1 MGNPACPTPQV
12 TAKVW
17 ADSFDEPLS
26 HAASLDDTDD
36 QFLIG
41 RATDLDTGDV
51 GVNRHNPLMSLNL
64 ADATFNGTALGGDR
78 ADGVAFFAAG
88 RANDGGRYDYA
99 GVLSGTNLGAPL
111 TNTTRFAKWIGSFN
125 HIYDPQ
131 TNTDFV
137 LNISFGTAIDGSPE
151 IEALIQ
157 RPGVWE
163 SDYYLKGTFDAAG
176 VITGRVRRGYFRTN
190 DPNNRGQAHNSRS
203 RVTGLIGEQGA
214 VGVFIN
220 DIEYDGYS
228 GSFGGFVARPPSAEE
243 LRTVEQTCVDD
254 PFNQRCTVGYDAERI
269 AHFERCITGGNAND
283 ASCDSAKKLYLC
295 INDPFRFNCRHWP
308 QYTEQVRAKRV
319 AFCRIAGSGDNELCT
334 IESTYRHV
342 CRNYPFTAQCLG
354 DYNYSPLRREACS
367 VDPFATRCAAEGYND
382 LRVTFCDRAVNANNP
397 SCPRPVV
404 PTTTPT
410 TTPTSTTT
418 NRVTAADWVASFETA
433 PLTVPTSYGSQFL
446 QGNETKLN
454 PGPLFPDVRW
464 MTSRTFADRGYGLI
478 NDGTGGYAY
487 FRGYAGPSRGYTAH
501 YYAGILSNTD
511 LGAPLTQTSGSVYWK
526 GDASYGHSNGSG
538 ADRSMI
544 LKVTFGD
551 DGQGNAGRVNSTINA
566 DLMESRFDLE
576 GVFNHQGVIS
586 GTATLIRNETTA
598 WRNKKAGTQISGV
611 LSGLIGQ
618 KGAVGAFHGK
628 RKASDTAVGTF
639 GGGFVAVAN
648 FVNASPVTPDWVTTE
663 DWLASFSPGL
673 AATPNYLNK
682 NYFLR
687 GTRTGLNTG
696 EYKESGLSPRVYSLT
711 LADVTLNGSASDGV
725 AFFKGGLDIIEIE
738 LSEYA
743 YAGILS
749 DTDLGAPLTPSSGTA
764 SWQGKFISAFNDK
777 NTVDFI
783 RRNFTLEID
792 FDNAGS
798 GNAGKITAVIDATT
812 DTTTDTEFEIDGV
825 FNSQGVISGVVSTI
839 RTLPF
844 PEESLSDNR
853 YRNRGLLTG
862 LIGEQGAI
870 GAFVSLP
877 HIRSGF
883 AGGFVAVP
891 NFVDVT
897 PARDR
902 VTWVPSA
909 GRTINRHAEVLTGT
923 DLGAPLAQ
931 TTGSVSWNGAFRSG
945 DAYYQ
950 QRDFVLRITFG
961 GQEHAGTL
969 SGYVQKNL
977 LGEHYLV
984 EGYFDENGVI
994 GGTVAEWIRTTYT
1007 IDNPILTNDSQKDIK
1022 LTGLIGSRGAIA
1034 TFNRGGF
1041 VASPDI
1047 GLSPEVTERDW
1058 LESFNGKVL
1067 TIDGTRNDPGLGAFI
1082 QGARRGTLTFTP
1094 TTLDFVMI
1102 DGVPNT
1108 NPGDVGVIF
1117 HIDMVDGQMRHY
1129 AGVVRRDTIG

>member
-1 MGNPACPTPQV
+1 MG
-12 TAKVW
+12 
-17 ADSFDEPLS
+17 
-26 HAASLDDTDD
+26 
-36 QFLIG
+36 
-41 RATDLDTGDV
+41 
-51 GVNRHNPLMSLNL
+51 
-64 ADATFNGTALGGDR
+64 
-78 ADGVAFFAAG
+78 
-88 RANDGGRYDYA
+88 
-99 GVLSGTNLGAPL
+99 
-111 TNTTRFAKWIGSFN
+111 
-125 HIYDPQ
+125 
-131 TNTDFV
+131 
-137 LNISFGTAIDGSPE
+137 
-151 IEALIQ
+151 
-157 RPGVWE
+157 
-163 SDYYLKGTFDAAG
+163 
-176 VITGRVRRGYFRTN
+176 
-190 DPNNRGQAHNSRS
+190 
-203 RVTGLIGEQGA
+203 
-214 VGVFIN
+214 
-220 DIEYDGYS
+220 
-228 GSFGGFVARPPSAEE
+228 
-243 LRTVEQTCVDD
+243 
-254 PFNQRCTVGYDAERI
+254 
-269 AHFERCITGGNAND
+269 
-283 ASCDSAKKLYLC
+283 
-295 INDPFRFNCRHWP
+295 
-308 QYTEQVRAKRV
+308 
-319 AFCRIAGSGDNELCT
+319 
-334 IESTYRHV
+334 
-342 CRNYPFTAQCLG
+342 
-354 DYNYSPLRREACS
+354 
-367 VDPFATRCAAEGYND
+367 EGYND

-410 TTPTSTTT
+410 TTPTSTPTT

-433 PLTVPTSYGSQFL
+433 PLTVPISYGSQFL
-446 QGNETKLN
+446 QGNKTKLN
-454 PGPLFPDVRW
+454 PGPLFPDVGW

-526 GDASYGHSNGSG
+526 GDASYAHSNGSG

-544 LKVTFGD
+544 LKVTFGNG
-551 DGQGNAGRVNSTINA
+551 GQGNAGRVNSTINA
-566 DLMESRFDLE
+566 DFMESRFDLE

-598 WRNKKAGTQISGV
+598 WRNKQAGTQISGV

-696 EYKESGLSPRVYSLT
+696 EYTESGLSPTVYSLT

-749 DTDLGAPLTPSSGTA
+749 DTDLGAPLTRSSGTA
-764 SWQGKFISAFNDK
+764 SWQGKFISSFNDK

-870 GAFVSLP
+870 GTFVSLP

-923 DLGAPLAQ
+923 DLGAPLTQ

-950 QRDFVLRITFG
+950 QRDFILRITFG

-969 SGYVQKNL
+969 SGYVQKDL
-977 LGEHYLV
+977 LGQHYLV

-994 GGTVAEWIRTTYT
+994 GGTVAEWIRATYT

-1117 HIDMVDGQMRHY
+1117 HIEKVDGQMRHY
-1129 AGVVRRDTIG
+1129 AGVLRGTRLGDPLTVLPADTNGNPATATWNGQLGMIANSGAIHRRDIDLSVDFTNQTINHSSVLNTGRKSISLDGTWGDNGVINGTITYDPNPVPNAVNARDGVVRGLIGQYGAVGAFISNDDVTDMPFAGGFVATPPSE